1 MAQIESYKED
11 GLIIQE
17 KKTGLRLYRDKT
29 IYNENMKIS
38 PLDYLGFVVDK
49 NIIRICERS
58 LFKYYSRVYK
68 KAQTSKRIAYATNRP
83 GPKRELYDLYTYL
96 GHKYM
101 GYGKFNAYTKK
112 VHK

>member
-17 KKTGLRLYRDKT
+17 KKTELRLYRDKI

-38 PLDYLGFVVDK
+38 PLDYLGFVVEK

-68 KAQTSKRIAYATNRP
+68 SSNK
-83 GPKRELYDLYTYL
+83 
-96 GHKYM
+96 
-101 GYGKFNAYTKK
+101 
-112 VHK
+112 